1 MNEQAQFKASVMKAP
16 PLAKAGMPKPPPKA
30 VPPRKLDGPPV
41 MVAMPKRHIVRKHK
55 QVLMKAESKAASMAS
70 SKRALLAKAATSKAA
85 AWGARTTSKAAAI
98 AGMVGATARRFQK
111 GFSKAAAVARSDVTM
126 FAGKAFAVPPWRG
139 GKAVPAR
146 PKAKSMDDDYDPFSE
161 EPAPHVAMEKVFRKA
176 ARKAAGPG
184 KLDAVEWRPQ
194 EDPLLGVV
202 KLPLPPWRRKAAP
215 KANLAPSQPK
225 RKAAPR
231 PRNAQAWLRRPRHNQ
246 GGLAEEY
253 FQKEE
258 KQPEKKQ
265 KIEVKR
271 GFVGELL
278 DKAPSTLQTC
288 RSLLLFLDK
297 KAEAAPEKPPVKGP
311 EALQARLEAHAESL
325 GRLEGLRTPGGWDAR
340 AKRVLDINATAASP
354 PGEAA
359 LSALEKAL
367 EKESKE
373 LRKGL
378 KEAGEKLE
386 DVLKERQAWAKETVR
401 REWIAWCA
409 KLLRVRESQLLGEKD
424 EAPEQMLMTAMD
436 VLEALVAGTTT

>member
-1 MNEQAQFKASVMKAP
+1 
-16 PLAKAGMPKPPPKA
+16 
-30 VPPRKLDGPPV
+30 
-41 MVAMPKRHIVRKHK
+41 
-55 QVLMKAESKAASMAS
+55 MAS
-70 SKRALLAKAATSKAA
+70 TKKALLAKAATSKAA
-85 AWGARTTSKAAAI
+85 AYGTRATSKAAAM
-98 AGMVGATARRFQK
+98 AGLPKAGVVGATARRFIQK
-111 GFSKAAAVARSDVTM
+111 AFSKAAATARPDVTM

-139 GKAVPAR
+139 GKVVP

-161 EPAPHVAMEKVFRKA
+161 QPAPHVEMEKVFRTA
-176 ARKAAGPG
+176 ARKAAGDG
-184 KLDAVEWRPQ
+184 NAVDWRPQ

-202 KLPLPPWRRKAAP
+202 KLPPWRRKPAP

-258 KQPEKKQ
+258 KPPEKKQ
-265 KIEVKR
+265 KVEVKR
-271 GFVGELL
+271 GFVKELL

-297 KAEAAPEKPPVKGP
+297 KAEAVLEKPPVRSP

-340 AKRVLDINATAASP
+340 AKRVLDINATATSP

-359 LSALEKAL
+359 LSALEKVL
-367 EKESKE
+367 EKETKE
-373 LRKGL
+373 LQKQV

-401 REWIAWCA
+401 RDWIGWCA
-409 KLLRVRESQLLGEKD
+409 KLLRVRERQLLGEKED
-424 EAPEQMLMTAMD
+424 GEQMLMTAVD